1 MHLKMSNSSTLSYT
15 VEFPSWIQYPSLS
28 SVPYC
33 AHVPTSQFLWADS
46 LTARVKKKMSLKER
60 KEKI

>member
-1 MHLKMSNSSTLSYT
+1 MHLKVSNSSTLSYT

-33 AHVPTSQFLWADS
+33 AHIPTSQFLWADS
-46 LTARVKKKMSLKER
+46 LTARVKKKR
-60 KEKI
+60 A